1 MPKFK
6 TMSMI
11 LEIFLLILGLVLL
24 IYGADKLV
32 EGASSVA
39 AKLGVSAFI
48 IGLTVVAFGTSMPEM
63 VVNIIASFSGNS
75 GLAIGNVIG
84 SNTINILVVV
94 GITAIVRPLTVL
106 GSTIRIEIPY
116 SLLAAVVLFFLAND
130 MLIDGAEASILSRV
144 DGLIL
149 VTFLGLFLYYT
160 YYSAKSDKY
169 APVAQVKD
177 RKNYISILMIVGGIL
192 GLYFGGKLIVD
203 SATEI
208 ARSLGVSDAIIG
220 LTVVAVGT
228 SLPELVTSVVA
239 AYKGNADIAIGNVLG
254 SNIFNIFMVLGI
266 SSVIRPLPF
275 YPAANIDIMV
285 AGLASIMLFAFAL
298 FGKGQKIS
306 RIEGSVFVII
316 YLVYLVY
323 LVISA

>member
-6 TMSMI
+6 RMRMI

-266 SSVIRPLPF
+266 SSLIRPLPF
-275 YPAANIDIMV
+275 YPAANIDIVV
-285 AGLASIMLFAFAL
+285 AGLASILLFVFAL